1 MEKGHSVLIRKED
14 TEEALQIMAEVP
26 TKGYITEVG
35 FDFDL
40 KSTGK
45 ADRIKVVCSSEWE
58 CVLCQKACGL
68 SLRKFKARS
77 SSPGSSS
84 FPTSPIKLGQGAR
97 SLSSSSNGERDLEA
111 TSLICPK
118 SQATDATAAKSA
130 DGVQRYRVILS
141 VLRAFG
147 NRQRKTVLSS
157 SNAHSKQER
166 WGKGAKRRE
175 RKVQFIESES

>member
-1 MEKGHSVLIRKED
+1 M
-14 TEEALQIMAEVP
+14 
-26 TKGYITEVG
+26 
-35 FDFDL
+35 
-40 KSTGK
+40 
-45 ADRIKVVCSSEWE
+45 
-58 CVLCQKACGL
+58 
-68 SLRKFKARS
+68 
-77 SSPGSSS
+77 
-84 FPTSPIKLGQGAR
+84 
-97 SLSSSSNGERDLEA
+97 DLEA

>member
-1 MEKGHSVLIRKED
+1 MGRLSSTSTPLAVTDKSENDLGIDTAAELMERN
-14 TEEALQIMAEVP
+14 T
-26 TKGYITEVG
+26 G
-35 FDFDL
+35 F
-40 KSTGK
+40 STSISGN
-45 ADRIKVVCSSEWE
+45 R
-58 CVLCQKACGL
+58 
-68 SLRKFKARS
+68 AR
-77 SSPGSSS
+77 
-84 FPTSPIKLGQGAR
+84 TAR

-118 SQATDATAAKSA
+118 SQATNATAAKSA

-147 NRQRKTVLSS
+147 NRQRKTVLTS